1 MIDFYWLIY
10 YNLITKKIHL
20 CTKLVMED
28 NMEIK
33 RDYYLNKLIHKRHNG
48 LIKIVTG
55 IRRCGKSYLL
65 DPIFKNYLLVSGI
78 KEDHI
83 IKLELDSIEN
93 KKYNDPYQL
102 YEYVI
107 SKVND
112 DDMYYIFLD
121 EIQKVKD
128 FESVLNSFLR
138 KKNLDVYVTGSNSK
152 FLSSDIVTEFRG
164 RGDEVKVYPLSFSE
178 FYSHNKKEKNEAWKE
193 YITYGGLPLVL
204 LQDDAE
210 SKINYLKTQRN
221 NVYINDV
228 VERNNIKNDEELKK
242 IVEIISSS
250 IGSLTNPLKLAN
262 TFKSFDSKS
271 TITNKTIYNY
281 LKYLE
286 DGFIIE
292 RVDRYNVKGKKYIET
307 PQKYYFTDMGIR
319 NSFLNFRQI
328 EENHIMENIIYLE
341 LRRRGFSVDIGVVE
355 VRNSTS
361 KVQLEID
368 FIANK
373 GSDKYY
379 IQSSLNLDTKEKMEQ
394 EIRPLINV
402 NDFFKKIIIVK
413 DDIVRYQNEQ
423 GIVIMSIYDF
433 LLDDNSLS

>member
-1 MIDFYWLIY
+1 
-10 YNLITKKIHL
+10 
-20 CTKLVMED
+20 
-28 NMEIK
+28 MEIK

-65 DPIFKNYLLVSGI
+65 DPIFKNYLLASGI
-78 KEDHI
+78 KKDHI

-102 YEYVI
+102 YEYI
-107 SKVND
+107 MSKVID

-152 FLSSDIVTEFRG
+152 FLSSDIITEFRG
-164 RGDEVKVYPLSFSE
+164 RGDEIKVYPLSFSE
-178 FYSHNKKEKNEAWKE
+178 FYSYNKKEKNEAWKE

-204 LQDDAE
+204 LQDDTE
-210 SKINYLKTQRN
+210 SKVAYLKTQRN

-228 VERNNIKNDEELKK
+228 VERNNIKNDGELKK

-286 DGFIIE
+286 DEFIIE
-292 RVDRYNVKGKKYIET
+292 KANRYNVKGKKYIET

-341 LRRRGFSVDIGVVE
+341 LRKRGFSVDVGVVE

-361 KVQLEID
+361 NVQLEID

-379 IQSSLNLDTKEKMEQ
+379 IQSSLSLDTKEKMEQ

-423 GIVIMSIYDF
+423 GIVIMGIYDF
-433 LLDDNSLS
+433 LLDDNSLL

>member
-1 MIDFYWLIY
+1 
-10 YNLITKKIHL
+10 
-20 CTKLVMED
+20 
-28 NMEIK
+28 MEIK
-33 RDYYLNKLIHKRHNG
+33 REFYLNKLISKKHNG

-65 DPIFKNYLLVSGI
+65 DPIFKNYLLTEGI
-78 KEDHI
+78 KEEHI

-93 KKYNDPYQL
+93 EKYRDPHQL
-102 YEYVI
+102 YEYI
-107 SKVND
+107 MNKVVDN
-112 DDMYYIFLD
+112 DMYYILLD
-121 EIQKVKD
+121 EVQKVKD

-152 FLSSDIVTEFRG
+152 FLSSDIITEFRG
-164 RGDEVKVYPLSFSE
+164 RGDEIKVYPLSFSE
-178 FYSHNKKEKNEAWKE
+178 FCSHIQKDKKEAWKE

-204 LQDDAE
+204 LQDNKE
-210 SKINYLKTQRN
+210 SKVDYLKIQKN

-228 VERNNIKNDEELKK
+228 IERNDIQNEEELKK
-242 IVEIISSS
+242 LVEMISSS
-250 IGSLTNPLKLAN
+250 IGSLTNPLKLSNA
-262 TFKSFDSKS
+262 FKSFDSKS

-281 LKYLE
+281 LSYLE

-292 RVDRYNVKGKKYIET
+292 KAERYNVKGKKYIET

-328 EENHIMENIIYLE
+328 EENHIMENVIYLE
-341 LRRRGFSVDIGVVE
+341 LKRRGFSVDVGVVE
-355 VRNSTS
+355 VRTNTTNT
-361 KVQLEID
+361 QLEID

-379 IQSSLNLDTKEKMEQ
+379 IQSSLNLDTNEKMEQ
-394 EIRPLINV
+394 EIRPLVNV

-413 DDIVRYQNEQ
+413 DDIVKYQNEQ
-423 GIVIMSIYDF
+423 GIIIMGIYDF